1 MKTAYIAVGSNI
13 DPFDSISAA
22 LLELEAVLK
31 VTAVSKFYLN
41 GAIGT
46 SEGQHEFLNGVV
58 RIETELD
65 AYDLKYKVLRTIEQ
79 KYGRQDGEH
88 KHDERMLDLDLV
100 LYGSSVIDTEFMQL
114 PHPEIITR
122 DFVYVPLLEIV
133 PGLVHPQKGF
143 LLSELVSGEKRKM
156 QAYKMAKENYK
167 I

>member
-133 PGLVHPQKGF
+133 PGLVHPQKGL